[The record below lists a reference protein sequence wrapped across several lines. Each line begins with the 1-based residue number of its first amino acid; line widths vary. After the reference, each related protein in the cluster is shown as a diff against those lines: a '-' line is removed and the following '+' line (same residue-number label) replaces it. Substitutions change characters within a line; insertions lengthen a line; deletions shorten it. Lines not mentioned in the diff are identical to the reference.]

1 MDINQLVKNLSDLV
15 WGWPLLM
22 FVVGAAVF
30 TTFFLNFVQ
39 IRYFFQAWK
48 SVLLPDRSAKLV
60 GEMTP
65 FQAFVNAISASV
77 GNGSIAGMATAVAA
91 GGPGAAFWVF
101 VFGLFGMALRFSEVF
116 LATNYPAAS
125 ATVLGG
131 PLLYLTKVPG
141 RKFLPAFYAFFALWL
156 GLATGNAMQANSIR
170 IGLARITG
178 LQPLVIA
185 CILLAFICYVIL
197 GGARRIV
204 RVNEYIVPIKI
215 GLFFSTSIIAIV
227 YHHQMIG
234 HALNLIMVGAFN
246 PAAIMGAGAGIAL
259 QQTMRLG
266 IVRGINASEAGIG
279 TAAIFFGSTGVREP
293 VKNGSM
299 SMIGSFLTANLVCFF
314 ITLIIV
320 ASGAWNN
327 GQTSLDLTIT
337 AYESVFGTFG
347 GWIVTFLS
355 ISFGMGTLVAY
366 AYLSR
371 ACWLYLSN
379 GRFENIFK
387 VVYCVATFAGAL
399 AAVEVVWN
407 LTDIAN
413 AGMLVAN
420 LFGILWLL
428 PSIRKVVVAKS

>member
-15 WGWPLLM
+15 WGWPLLI
-22 FVVGAAVF
+22 FVVGSAVF

-39 IRYFFQAWK
+39 IRYFFKAWK
-48 SVLLPDRSAKLV
+48 SVLMPDRSAKLV

-101 VFGLFGMALRFSEVF
+101 IFGLFGMALRFSEVF

-125 ATVLGG
+125 ATVMGG

-141 RKFLPAFYAFFALWL
+141 RKFLPYFYAFFALWL

-185 CILLAFICYVIL
+185 FILLAFICYVIL

-215 GLFFSTSIIAIV
+215 GLFFSTSIIALI
-227 YHHQMIG
+227 YHYQMIG

-320 ASGAWNN
+320 ASGAWDN

-379 GRFENIFK
+379 GRFESVFK
-387 VVYCVATFAGAL
+387 FIYCAATFAGAL

-413 AGMLVAN
+413 AGMLIAN

-428 PSIRKVVVAKS
+428 PTIRKDVVAK

>member
-1 MDINQLVKNLSDLV
+1 
-15 WGWPLLM
+15 
-22 FVVGAAVF
+22 
-30 TTFFLNFVQ
+30 
-39 IRYFFQAWK
+39 
-48 SVLLPDRSAKLV
+48 
-60 GEMTP
+60 MTP

-101 VFGLFGMALRFSEVF
+101 IFGLFGMALRFSEVF

-125 ATVLGG
+125 ATVMGG

-141 RKFLPAFYAFFALWL
+141 RKFLPYFYAFFALWL

-185 CILLAFICYVIL
+185 FILLAFICYVIL

-215 GLFFSTSIIAIV
+215 GLFFSTSIIALI
-227 YHHQMIG
+227 YHYQMIG

-320 ASGAWNN
+320 ASGAWDN

-379 GRFENIFK
+379 GRFESVFK
-387 VVYCVATFAGAL
+387 FIYCAATFAGAL

-413 AGMLVAN
+413 AGMLIAN

-428 PSIRKVVVAKS
+428 PTIRKDVVAK

>member
-1 MDINQLVKNLSDLV
+1 
-15 WGWPLLM
+15 
-22 FVVGAAVF
+22 
-30 TTFFLNFVQ
+30 
-39 IRYFFQAWK
+39 
-48 SVLLPDRSAKLV
+48 
-60 GEMTP
+60 
-65 FQAFVNAISASV
+65 
-77 GNGSIAGMATAVAA
+77 
-91 GGPGAAFWVF
+91 
-101 VFGLFGMALRFSEVF
+101 
-116 LATNYPAAS
+116 
-125 ATVLGG
+125 
-131 PLLYLTKVPG
+131 
-141 RKFLPAFYAFFALWL
+141 
-156 GLATGNAMQANSIR
+156 MQANSIR

-185 CILLAFICYVIL
+185 FILLAFICYVIL

-215 GLFFSTSIIAIV
+215 GLFFSTSIIALI
-227 YHHQMIG
+227 YHYQMIG

-320 ASGAWNN
+320 ASGAWDN

-379 GRFENIFK
+379 GRFESVFK
-387 VVYCVATFAGAL
+387 FIYCAATFAGAL

-413 AGMLVAN
+413 AGMLIAN

-428 PSIRKVVVAKS
+428 PTIRKDVVAK